1 VVMVVGDQNIVTPR
15 EVKLGALADGMR
27 VVSGVKAGELIIVD
41 GLQRAFPGAPVT
53 PTVLKV
59 DDKGLPI
66 AAPAPQGEPKK

>member
-1 VVMVVGDQNIVTPR
+1 
-15 EVKLGALADGMR
+15 
-27 VVSGVKAGELIIVD
+27 VVSGVKPGELIIVD

-66 AAPAPQGEPKK
+66 PAPPPQAPPAGEAKK